1 MDYQHDSL
9 FVVAT
14 NLWNRFQKRS
24 THSIHLNING
34 LLSKI
39 DEIRYIAKPAN
50 ATVIWLSETKLCNT
64 VLSSE
69 LEIEGYDLIRSDR
82 FRKGLKPVLIGILY
96 RLSDKYDF
104 LNFLERPFIDTNVF
118 KSQEWYLLG
127 DININLLPKDKE
139 VFRQKSV
146 NTINK
151 EIPHFT
157 GSYLKLCFTHSL
169 EQIITRPT
177 RATDQTVT
185 LINHILTNSPDKVTQ
200 LGVICIGLSYHD
212 LIYCTRKTSL
222 PKSHEPNEIIVCSM
236 NRYSTEKFLEFLRKI
251 IFANY
256 LI

>member
-9 FVVAT
+9 FVVTT
-14 NLWNRFQKRS
+14 NAWN
-24 THSIHLNING
+24 THFIHLNING

-39 DEIRYIAKPAN
+39 EKIHYIAKLTNSA
-50 ATVIWLSETKLCNT
+50 VIGLSETKLYNT

-69 LEIEGYDLIRSDR
+69 LEIEGYDLIRSDQ
-82 FRKGLKPVLIGILY
+82 FRRGPKPVLIGILY

-104 LNFLERPFIDTNVF
+104 SNCLERPFIDANVF
-118 KSQEWYLLG
+118 KSQECYLLG

-151 EIPHFT
+151 EIPHLT

-169 EQIITRPT
+169 EQKITRPT